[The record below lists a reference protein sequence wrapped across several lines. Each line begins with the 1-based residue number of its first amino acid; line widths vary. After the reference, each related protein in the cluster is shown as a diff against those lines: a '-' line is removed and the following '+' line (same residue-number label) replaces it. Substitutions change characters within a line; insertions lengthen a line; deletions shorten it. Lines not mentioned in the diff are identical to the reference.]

1 MYFELKENRPHG
13 TPENPFSQYHISDVK
28 RAFQIPVH
36 WHDEL
41 EIIYVKHGKLHVT
54 ISGENYIGNPKEAF
68 VVSPGSLH
76 FMGSPTG
83 DVDYYTFLFPVEY
96 ISFQT
101 DDIMEKTILSPL
113 KHGRA
118 MIKPQINNMAED
130 ICERLIEINTNIS
143 YLKKKTSE
151 STEERKN
158 RENHK
163 YNKSD
168 DIAVSNINEANI
180 NAQFETKITLIKFIQ
195 KMWQNGLIL
204 ENAANGTN
212 TTEKEMITYIR
223 QNYTREI
230 SLQEFGMQFH
240 LSEKYI
246 SRYFKEHFH
255 ITLSQYINHLR
266 LEHARQLLQE
276 STVPVTEVAL
286 QSGYQNVSYFIRC
299 FKKMYGVSPLKYR
312 KGT

>member
-113 KHGRA
+113 KHGRV
-118 MIKPQINNMAED
+118 MIKPQINDMAED

-151 STEERKN
+151 STKERKN

-180 NAQFETKITLIKFIQ
+180 NAQFETKMTLIKFIQ

-276 STVPVTEVAL
+276 STAPVTEVAL

>member
-113 KHGRA
+113 RHGRA
-118 MIKPQINNMAED
+118 MIKPQINDMAED
-130 ICERLIEINTNIS
+130 ICERLIEINTNIF

-168 DIAVSNINEANI
+168 DIAVSNIN
-180 NAQFETKITLIKFIQ
+180 AQFETKMTLIKFIQ

>member
-113 KHGRA
+113 KHGRV
-118 MIKPQINNMAED
+118 MIKPQINDMAED

-151 STEERKN
+151 STKERKN

-168 DIAVSNINEANI
+168 DIAVLNINEANI
-180 NAQFETKITLIKFIQ
+180 NAQFETKITIIKFIQ

>member
-113 KHGRA
+113 KHGRV
-118 MIKPQINNMAED
+118 MIKPQINDMAED

-180 NAQFETKITLIKFIQ
+180 NAQFETKMTLIKFIQ

-204 ENAANGTN
+204 ENVANGTN

-276 STVPVTEVAL
+276 STIPVTEVAL
-286 QSGYQNVSYFIRC
+286 QSGHQNVSYFIRC

-312 KGT
+312 KGI

>member
-118 MIKPQINNMAED
+118 MIKPQINDMAED

-180 NAQFETKITLIKFIQ
+180 NAQFETKMTLIKFIQ

-276 STVPVTEVAL
+276 SAVPVTEVAL